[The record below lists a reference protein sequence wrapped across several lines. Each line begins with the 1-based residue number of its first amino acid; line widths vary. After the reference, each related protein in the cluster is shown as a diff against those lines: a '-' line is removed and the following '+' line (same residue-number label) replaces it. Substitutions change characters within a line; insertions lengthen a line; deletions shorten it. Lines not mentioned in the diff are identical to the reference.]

1 MNKVKLLSGIV
12 LLGVLQSGLL
22 SCSKENPLKRTFT
35 SSFENVS
42 DFDGF
47 YITPQGHLNSSFHD
61 LSDSIVFTGS
71 LAHRAWIKG
80 SNPPSTSTVNNNHR
94 GYPTVQL
101 YKTSGGSFTTPCYI
115 TFKVWLDMPL
125 QASQNGGEN
134 DWFSFAT
141 FSDDET
147 DGWART
153 ILVNLSYDGHL
164 HLQHVPNQGQQQ
176 YIFQTST
183 VVFPQKEWVEVKVY
197 LDFGKGKY
205 AKVWQNGVLVSHA
218 HIENINNQL
227 SQAHFGLYAPPQIE
241 SGVVFNDELIIEMVD
256 GE

>member
-1 MNKVKLLSGIV
+1 MKKFIFFIY
-12 LLGVLQSGLL
+12 GLL
-22 SCSKENPLKRTFT
+22 FIIFQWGISSCSKENLKKRSFV
-35 SSFENVS
+35 SSFESVS
-42 DFDGF
+42 DFEGF
-47 YITPQGHLNSSFHD
+47 YITPQDHLNTTFHD
-61 LSDSIVFTGS
+61 LSDSIIFTGS
-71 LAHRAWIKG
+71 LAHRAWIQG

-141 FSDDET
+141 FSDDDT
-147 DGWART
+147 DSWMRT
-153 ILVNLSYDGHL
+153 ILVNLSYDGFL

-176 YIFQTST
+176 YIFQTNT
-183 VVFPQKEWVEVKVY
+183 ILFPQKEWVEIKVY
-197 LDFGKGKY
+197 LDFDQGKY

-218 HIENINNQL
+218 KVDNVNNRL

-241 SGVVFNDELIIEMVD
+241 SGIVYNDDLVIKMVE